1 MDAYTG
7 GFNVKSAW
15 MMFLL
20 ATVVLLM
27 LFLNMLI
34 AVMSE
39 PFEDV
44 KENKDAYVLRK
55 KVSFIVTYLDLIDL
69 KKEFGK
75 NKYIMIVKPEDIEED
90 QEKTEHQ
97 LFEQALQK
105 SNEIYR
111 HQVLLRDDILERL
124 GTIERNMYQ
133 PPEDEPLPKEE
144 PVIQPKPKVV
154 PVMTDFQKKMM
165 PAPKEVV
172 QDVLKPKAPGEKLF
186 ANPVVR

>member
-97 LFEQALQK
+97 LFEQAL
-105 SNEIYR
+105 
-111 HQVLLRDDILERL
+111 
-124 GTIERNMYQ
+124 
-133 PPEDEPLPKEE
+133 
-144 PVIQPKPKVV
+144 
-154 PVMTDFQKKMM
+154 
-165 PAPKEVV
+165 
-172 QDVLKPKAPGEKLF
+172 
-186 ANPVVR
+186 